1 MGLEAGKMR
10 VKNKFF
16 VLYLKKTLV
25 LLKKER
31 IKENSMFLSQ
41 IKDKISIIV
50 SLNHKQPDPP

>member
-1 MGLEAGKMR
+1 MGLEVGKMR

>member
-50 SLNHKQPDPP
+50 SLNHKQPDLP